1 LGFGSETGLT
11 RTDSTGKFTLAQ
23 VPQGDYVVL
32 VGGALSEIQAAGAP
46 FVESGVAPTAAN
58 PFLGGGMSRGLLRRE
73 SGLFLSTLTR
83 RGDDV
88 TGRVAISVGTDAI
101 DGVVVPTRAGVTVS
115 GHALFDGADAPAAGR
130 AIGRFGPQIGIEPA
144 DGDTTRTI
152 GSSMNTAELPDS
164 TFSIRNVVPGHY
176 RLTDGIAENGDYRL
190 IGATWHGQD
199 LFATPLDVTGEGPVT
214 DIVVYLSSKKNA
226 VSGVVRASNDKL
238 SAGAVLIF
246 PRDPARWREPGI
258 FAPQF
263 RTMDVSLTGAFST
276 ENLIPGEYLIAA
288 VRTEDRRRGL
298 DIDFLKSLSPQ
309 ATRITIDESST
320 LTMDLHIIGV
330 RR

>member
-1 LGFGSETGLT
+1 
-11 RTDSTGKFTLAQ
+11 
-23 VPQGDYVVL
+23 
-32 VGGALSEIQAAGAP
+32 
-46 FVESGVAPTAAN
+46 
-58 PFLGGGMSRGLLRRE
+58 
-73 SGLFLSTLTR
+73 
-83 RGDDV
+83 
-88 TGRVAISVGTDAI
+88 
-101 DGVVVPTRAGVTVS
+101 
-115 GHALFDGADAPAAGR
+115 
-130 AIGRFGPQIGIEPA
+130 
-144 DGDTTRTI
+144 
-152 GSSMNTAELPDS
+152 MNTAELPDS
-164 TFSIRNVVPGHY
+164 TFSIRNVAPGHY
-176 RLTDGIAENGDYRL
+176 RLTDGFAENGDYRL

-246 PRDPARWREPGI
+246 PQDPARWREPGI

-288 VRTEDRRRGL
+288 VRIEDRRRGL

-320 LTMDLHIIGV
+320 LTMDLHIISV